1 MADEG
6 ADSIPVLAIYDLH
19 LRNHLAREFTD
30 SYAVSA
36 AVCMSRH
43 HVPPMVWSVRLDA
56 RDSVDHLVEWEP
68 PTPEHIRSCGN
79 HDEATRDG
87 AYGLA
92 LAASD
97 VHLDL
102 VALGRAEGRTGA
114 DFYLVPADAVDEGS
128 LHFNLQPENRI
139 RLEVSGID
147 RDDEAIMNARLNQ
160 KVRQAREG
168 RSDLP
173 ALAVVVG
180 FTTARVIF
188 RTAVS

>member
-1 MADEG
+1 MADES
-6 ADSIPVLAIYDLH
+6 AAALPSLDIHTLH
-19 LRNHLAREFTD
+19 LRSYFAREFTD

-43 HVPPMVWSVRLDA
+43 HVPPKVWSVRLDDD
-56 RDSVDHLVEWEP
+56 DSDDYVVEWEQ
-68 PTPEHIRSCGN
+68 PTPELLRSCGN

-92 LAASD
+92 LAAAD
-97 VHLDL
+97 AHLNL
-102 VALGRAEGRTGA
+102 VALGRAEGRTGS
-114 DFYLVPADAVDEGS
+114 DFYLVPAGTADQDS
-128 LHFNLQPENRI
+128 LHFNLQPENRV

-147 RDDEAIMNARLNQ
+147 RDDEAIMNVRLGQ

-173 ALAVVVG
+173 AFACVVG
-180 FTTARVIF
+180 FLTARVIF